1 MYIFFFLYQSQKQG
15 LLLPEVENVDVKMS
29 MLLHTSSQL
38 ALNTWPVP
46 EANLVVCCRT
56 PTEHFA
62 HNPMELYFIKYWG
75 KVFSLTL
82 VRGEHSRQEKKKK
95 GIVDKVAHVDSTS
108 GGRPSV
114 HRH

>member
-1 MYIFFFLYQSQKQG
+1 MYIFFPLSKSETG
-15 LLLPEVENVDVKMS
+15 PLVPEVENVDVKMS